1 MDFGLDTG
9 NLFCL
14 NVENNLL
21 FSGSADQ
28 SIRVWDLNNL
38 SCKKV
43 ISPQTDRNQHQANIY
58 CLTSN
63 SDYLFSG
70 SWDTWIKVKKKK
82 KKKIVT
88 NKLKKKR
95 EKKIDTNKFSRI

>member
-1 MDFGLDTG
+1 M
-9 NLFCL
+9 
-14 NVENNLL
+14 L

-82 KKKIVT
+82 KKNRDKQIE
-88 NKLKKKR
+88 
-95 EKKIDTNKFSRI
+95 EKKGKKNRHKQILKNLKEKGKIKINKNK